1 MRVGAELGHANCQF
15 NTAVLLQPGSEEAH
29 WDHKEM
35 FRWASLAAQQGQ
47 GMAQEMLSRLVSL
60 SRRTGVA
67 VPPPPTPIAPPIN
80 PKPRTTHQDME
91 MLIDRVE
98 ICGTSRA
105 DLNGTLGTAERF
117 DSVACRYLVKLDSN
131 EKVMKIKPGN
141 LRDAAGMYPAH
152 IERKQLA
159 HLSFRPLF

>member
-1 MRVGAELGHANCQF
+1 
-15 NTAVLLQPGSEEAH
+15 
-29 WDHKEM
+29 
-35 FRWASLAAQQGQ
+35 
-47 GMAQEMLSRLVSL
+47 
-60 SRRTGVA
+60 
-67 VPPPPTPIAPPIN
+67 
-80 PKPRTTHQDME
+80 ME

-117 DSVACRYLVKLDSN
+117 DSVACRYFVKLDLD